1 MDGERLGTA
10 GTNLT
15 AAVKLSPS
23 YCAANGFFDAIG
35 RKLYYQASV
44 QSGVVMLLTID
55 IGNTA
60 VTIGVFRDGVA
71 PEGGGNG
78 ASPAER
84 LVTTLRV
91 ATDSRR
97 QADEYGILLKNLL
110 EFRGIAPS
118 DISAACICSVVPPLT
133 GMFEDLCRRFFGV
146 RPLQVTSQVDLGM
159 PVRYDNPRDVGA
171 DRIVDAVAA
180 VQLYG
185 APAIVVDLG
194 TATVF
199 DAVSRDGEY
208 LGGAIAPGINL
219 SADALY
225 DNTSLLRRVELVAP
239 PEAVGRN
246 TTTSLQS
253 GIVLGYAGLVTA
265 MVERFKAEIGA
276 DARVVG
282 TGGLVTVIADHAPV
296 FDDINQELTLVGLD
310 IIYRMNT
317 VESPRPNSAAAM
329 GRGA

>member
-1 MDGERLGTA
+1 
-10 GTNLT
+10 
-15 AAVKLSPS
+15 
-23 YCAANGFFDAIG
+23 
-35 RKLYYQASV
+35 
-44 QSGVVMLLTID
+44 MLLTID

-60 VTIGVFRDGVA
+60 VTIGVFR
-71 PEGGGNG
+71 EGGAAEGSGNG
-78 ASPAER
+78 ANPVER

-97 QADEYGILLKNLL
+97 LADEYGILLKSLL
-110 EFRGIAPS
+110 EFRGIS
-118 DISAACICSVVPPLT
+118 TTDITAACVCSVVPPLT

-146 RPLQVTSQVDLGM
+146 TPLQVNSQIDLGM
-159 PVRYDNPRDVGA
+159 PIRYDNPRDVGA

-180 VQLYG
+180 VELYG
-185 APAIVVDLG
+185 APMIVVDLG

-199 DAVSRDGEY
+199 DAVSRDREY

-225 DNTSLLRRVELVAP
+225 YNTSQLRRVELIAP

-253 GIVLGYAGLVTA
+253 GIVLGYAGLVMA
-265 MVERFKAEIGA
+265 MVERFRTEIGQ
-276 DARVVG
+276 DAKVVG
-282 TGGLVTVIADHAPV
+282 TGGLVTVIADHVPV

-310 IIYRMNT
+310 IIYRKN
-317 VESPRPNSAAAM
+317 AAGFPASGTPEGM
-329 GRGA
+329 SRTG

>member
-1 MDGERLGTA
+1 MPA
-10 GTNLT
+10 
-15 AAVKLSPS
+15 PS
-23 YCAANGFFDAIG
+23 ATSTVTFRNNY
-35 RKLYYQASV
+35 RSV
-44 QSGVVMLLTID
+44 TIIMLLTID

-60 VTIGVFRDGVA
+60 VTIGVFRDGTDDATEANGTSPVA
-71 PEGGGNG
+71 
-78 ASPAER
+78 R
-84 LVTTLRV
+84 LLTTLRV

-97 QADEYGILLKNLL
+97 LADEYGILLKSLL
-110 EFRGIAPS
+110 EFRGIDTN

-133 GMFEDLCRRFFGV
+133 GMFQDVCRSFFGV
-146 RPLQVTSQVDLGM
+146 APLLVSTQIDLGM

-180 VQLYG
+180 VELYG
-185 APAIVVDLG
+185 APAVIVDLG

-199 DAVSRDGEY
+199 DAVSREREY

-225 DNTSLLRRVELVAP
+225 YNTSQLRRVELVAP
-239 PEAVGRN
+239 EMAVGRS

-253 GIVLGYAGLVTA
+253 GIVLGYAGLVST

-276 DARVVG
+276 DAKVVG
-282 TGGLVTVIADHAPV
+282 TGGLVTVISEHVPV

-310 IIYRMNT
+310 IIYRRNMR
-317 VESPRPNSAAAM
+317 SAGSGSAAA
-329 GRGA
+329 GSVIED